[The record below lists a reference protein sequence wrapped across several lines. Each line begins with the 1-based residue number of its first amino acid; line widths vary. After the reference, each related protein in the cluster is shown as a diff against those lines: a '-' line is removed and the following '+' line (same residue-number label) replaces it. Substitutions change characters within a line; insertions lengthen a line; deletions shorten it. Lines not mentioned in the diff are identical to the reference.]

1 MLDSLRTAETQC
13 SQMGPEMSET
23 TNLNW
28 IVAESDIQQIQ
39 EAGLFPESVLQSAGM
54 FWCLII
60 QGQVGHTSV
69 C

>member
-1 MLDSLRTAETQC
+1 
-13 SQMGPEMSET
+13 MGPEMSET
-23 TNLNW
+23 TSLNW

-39 EAGLFPESVLQSAGM
+39 EAGLFPESILQSAGM

-60 QGQVGHTSV
+60 QGQVGLTSV

>member
-1 MLDSLRTAETQC
+1 
-13 SQMGPEMSET
+13 MGPEMSET
-23 TNLNW
+23 TSLNW
-28 IVAESDIQQIQ
+28 IVAGSDIQQIQ

-60 QGQVGHTSV
+60 QGQVGLTSV